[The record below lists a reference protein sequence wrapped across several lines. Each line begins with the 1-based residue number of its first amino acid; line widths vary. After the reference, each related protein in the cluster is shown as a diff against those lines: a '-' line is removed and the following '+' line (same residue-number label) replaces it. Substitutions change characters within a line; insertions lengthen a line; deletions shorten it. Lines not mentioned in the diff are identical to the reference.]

1 MPDLGRNSLDA
12 VLLPGISAMLTKPRL
27 KISVPPSST
36 KPLLLTMVLLTA
48 GGAGRLSAASQQ
60 IDTQQSTI
68 TVRVFSGGLLAGL
81 GDNHEIRGAVKRGT
95 INDSNPAEVH
105 VVLDAASFRVLDPGS
120 SEKTRAEVQMRML
133 GPDVLDVNR
142 FPELLFDSDSAERT
156 ESGGWTVRGQ
166 LTLHGQTRPLTATV
180 SSANGHYKG
189 SLALKQSDFGIKPIK
204 VAGGAVKVKD
214 ELKIEFDIVAKSVR
228 TSEH

>member
-1 MPDLGRNSLDA
+1 MT
-12 VLLPGISAMLTKPRL
+12 TKSTL
-27 KISVPPSST
+27 KISVRPSST
-36 KPLLLTMVLLTA
+36 RPLLLALVLVTA
-48 GGAGRLSAASQQ
+48 GVAGPASATVQH

-68 TVRVFSGGLLAGL
+68 TVRVFSGGLWAGL

-95 INDSNPAEVH
+95 INDSTPAEVH
-105 VVLDAASFRVLDPGS
+105 VVVDAASFRVLDPDAS
-120 SEKTRAEVQMRML
+120 AKTRAEVQMRML

-180 SSANGHYKG
+180 TSANGHYKG

-204 VAGGAVKVKD
+204 IAAGAVKVKD
-214 ELKIEFDIVAKSVR
+214 ELKIEFDIVARSDGASGR
-228 TSEH
+228 

>member
-1 MPDLGRNSLDA
+1 MQ
-12 VLLPGISAMLTKPRL
+12 TKSRL
-27 KISVPPSST
+27 NISVRPSST
-36 KPLLLTMVLLTA
+36 GPLLLALALVTA
-48 GGAGRLSAASQQ
+48 GVAGPASAAVQP

-68 TVRVFSGGLLAGL
+68 TVRVFSGGLLSGL

-105 VVLDAASFRVLDPGS
+105 VVVDAASFRVLDPGAS
-120 SEKTRAEVQMRML
+120 AKTRAKVQTRML

-180 SSANGHYKG
+180 SSANGHYRG
-189 SLALKQSDFGIKPIK
+189 SLALKQSDFGIKPITIA
-204 VAGGAVKVKD
+204 AGTVKVKD
-214 ELKIEFDIVAKSVR
+214 ELKIEFDIVARSDR
-228 TSEH
+228 ASGP